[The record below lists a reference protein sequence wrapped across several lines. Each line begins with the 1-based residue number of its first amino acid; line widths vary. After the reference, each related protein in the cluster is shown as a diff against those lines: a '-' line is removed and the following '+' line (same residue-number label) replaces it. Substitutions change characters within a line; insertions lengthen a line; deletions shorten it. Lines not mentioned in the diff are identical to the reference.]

1 GFDFSLI
8 ALKIGLFGKLDVNS
22 QNRFL
27 SREYL
32 KDENQRQT
40 NGQYLDIQSEV
51 GIKFKAVFA
60 LISYEKVLASGS
72 FGDGKDFGQ
81 WTDIKKYWENT
92 GTGLDSQSRQ
102 YAAAA

>member
-1 GFDFSLI
+1 M
-8 ALKIGLFGKLDVNS
+8 NS

-51 GIKFKAVFA
+51 GIKFEAVFTV
-60 LISYEKVLASGS
+60 ISYEKVLVSGT
-72 FGDGKDFGQ
+72 FGVGKDFND
-81 WTDIKKYWENT
+81 WKKISDYWENT
-92 GTGLDSQSRQ
+92 GTGYPLRASSMRRQ
-102 YAAAA
+102 TASA